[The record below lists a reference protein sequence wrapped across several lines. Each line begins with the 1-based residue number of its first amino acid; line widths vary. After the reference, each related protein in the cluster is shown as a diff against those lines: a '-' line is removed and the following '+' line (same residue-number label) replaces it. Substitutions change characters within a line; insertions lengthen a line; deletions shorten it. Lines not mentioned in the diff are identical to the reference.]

1 MAKRYFVRAADVP
14 PYHPANHTGT
24 TNRRLIGPDT
34 VGAKNLEV
42 VLGVIERGEGAAPH
56 AHPGMEQVCY
66 LLEGTATAEIDGER
80 CEVRPGDSCY
90 FPAGVMHKF
99 TATSEQPVKVLVIY
113 SPPYGESP
121 ERVVRAA

>member
-14 PYHPANHTGT
+14 SYSPANHTGT

-42 VLGVIERGEGAAPH
+42 VLGVIERGTGAAPH

-66 LLEGTATAEIDGER
+66 LLEGTALAEIDGER
-80 CEVRPGDSCY
+80 CELKPGDSCY
-90 FPAGVMHKF
+90 FPAGVAHTF
-99 TATSEQPVKVLVIY
+99 TATSVEPAKVLVIY

-121 ERVVRAA
+121 ERAVRA